1 MVHKYA
7 TRLYCCYDRFIS
19 SYLSEFKANNDYN
32 YRYLLSE
39 IIGTFINSVFLF
51 FISIYI
57 VFESVER
64 FIEPKEVHSENLIL
78 VSFIGLNI
86 KILVNIVGLIFAH
99 DHGEDSHDHHH
110 HEHEHED
117 DDHHH
122 DQYDNHEKHEL
133 KEKEHKKNMN
143 IKMTIFMQFITY
155 FS

>member
-39 IIGTFINSVFLF
+39 IIGIFINSVFLF

-78 VSFIGLNI
+78 VSFIGL
-86 KILVNIVGLIFAH
+86 LVLHIFI
-99 DHGEDSHDHHH
+99 S
-110 HEHEHED
+110 
-117 DDHHH
+117 
-122 DQYDNHEKHEL
+122 L
-133 KEKEHKKNMN
+133 
-143 IKMTIFMQFITY
+143 
-155 FS
+155 